1 MWNLKNDAIELT
13 YKTEADS
20 ATEDRIV
27 LAKGKG
33 VGGGWSRSLGL
44 EMQTAVYT
52 TDRQQFLL
60 PSAGSCTQGPVI
72 NRNEENTRKNVCVC
86 VVVVVQFPGR
96 VRLFATPW
104 TAACQASLSFTI
116 SRCLLKRMSIES
128 VMPSNHLILCRPL
141 LLLPSI
147 FPSIKVFSNEL
158 TFWIRW
164 PNYWRFSFS
173 ISPSNKYSGLI
184 SFRIDAFDLLAVQGT
199 LKSLLPIIFIYIYI
213 YICTHTYM
221 CVCV

>member
-86 VVVVVQFPGR
+86 VCVRVCCCCCSVPRSCPALCDPMDCSMPGFP
-96 VRLFATPW
+96 VLH
-104 TAACQASLSFTI
+104 
-116 SRCLLKRMSIES
+116 
-128 VMPSNHLILCRPL
+128 HLPL
-141 LLLPSI
+141 LAQTHVHRVGDAIQPSHPLSP
-147 FPSIKVFSNEL
+147 PSPPALNLSQHQ
-158 TFWIRW
+158 
-164 PNYWRFSFS
+164 
-173 ISPSNKYSGLI
+173 GL
-184 SFRIDAFDLLAVQGT
+184 FQ
-199 LKSLLPIIFIYIYI
+199 
-213 YICTHTYM
+213 
-221 CVCV
+221 